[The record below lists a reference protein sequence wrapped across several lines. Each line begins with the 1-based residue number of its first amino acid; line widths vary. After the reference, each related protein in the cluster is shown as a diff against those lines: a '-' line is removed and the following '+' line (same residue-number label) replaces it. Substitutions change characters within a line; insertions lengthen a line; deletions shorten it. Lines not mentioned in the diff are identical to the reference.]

1 MYTNDHYPLAVM
13 LTLMQDALPP
23 LGYSLTPSQPESM
36 AILMAG
42 CVMFVMPMVILY
54 MVMQRWFVESV
65 VRVGIT
71 G

>member
-1 MYTNDHYPLAVM
+1 
-13 LTLMQDALPP
+13 MQDALPP